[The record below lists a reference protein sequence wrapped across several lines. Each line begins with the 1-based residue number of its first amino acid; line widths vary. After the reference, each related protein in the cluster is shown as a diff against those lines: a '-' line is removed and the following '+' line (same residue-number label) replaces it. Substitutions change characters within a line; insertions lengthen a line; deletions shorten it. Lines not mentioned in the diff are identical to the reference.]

1 MSEERKN
8 GARESDNLLEIS
20 DLHVQYNTDDAV
32 VHALNG
38 LSLKVKKGAKLGLVG
53 ETGAG
58 KTTLALSVLRLLPA
72 GVGEITEGSII
83 YDGDDL
89 LKQPE
94 SFMLGLRGEKIS
106 MIFQDPMTPKTKK
119 MSARYPFL
127 RKSPTKKPPKVISP
141 AARSGTAAYLLSG
154 WDMC

>member
-1 MSEERKN
+1 MSEKNRER
-8 GARESDNLLEIS
+8 AQESENLLEIS

-58 KTTLALSVLRLLPA
+58 KTTLALSILRLLPA
-72 GVGEITEGSII
+72 RVGEITQGSIV
-83 YDGDDL
+83 YDKDNL

-94 SFMLGLRGEKIS
+94 SFMLGLAGGE
-106 MIFQDPMTPKTKK
+106 D
-119 MSARYPFL
+119 L
-127 RKSPTKKPPKVISP
+127 HD
-141 AARSGTAAYLLSG
+141 LSG
-154 WDMC
+154 SHDQLKSYPHGGGSDFRGVGSAF